1 MVLLHLLLT
10 WQKYFKL
17 NLGVAHYNHQLRGR
31 ASDDDERFIKNTCAK
46 LGLACYSGK
55 GDVRTNA
62 LTYQYSLEE
71 AARIMR
77 EDFFETCL
85 AKRKYDLLA
94 TGHTLDDQ
102 VETIFM
108 RLLSGTGLEGLAG
121 VRLRRNKFIRPLV
134 FAKKEQIKEYAVQ
147 NEIQYR
153 EDLSNR
159 EVRFQRNKI
168 RHKLLPYLKEEF
180 GFDKFDS
187 FLHIGLIVQEWVAE
201 VEREVNSVFAKSVRF
216 SKNQNKI
223 RLDIPIYRKYFSGI
237 QVRILEG
244 ILFRLLDRAEK
255 LSYNQFQNFNQWLDK
270 KKSGRYFWLHDKV
283 RVSRRQ
289 QTLTFEKSLKSD
301 EDKKI
306 YVKLHPGQRFKSQEL
321 GIMIKISLTT
331 IQKVQIQDV
340 RTVEFLDARQI
351 AFPLILRTW
360 EPGDRFQP
368 LGLSFQ
374 RKISDYLTE
383 EKTLFLP
390 KEAMLVL
397 ENQGEIICVPGC
409 RISEKYKLTK
419 QSQEVL
425 KVKIQ
430 SS

>member
-1 MVLLHLLLT
+1 M
-10 WQKYFKL
+10 
-17 NLGVAHYNHQLRGR
+17 
-31 ASDDDERFIKNTCAK
+31 
-46 LGLACYSGK
+46 
-55 GDVRTNA
+55 
-62 LTYQYSLEE
+62 
-71 AARIMR
+71 
-77 EDFFETCL
+77 
-85 AKRKYDLLA
+85 
-94 TGHTLDDQ
+94 
-102 VETIFM
+102 
-108 RLLSGTGLEGLAG
+108 
-121 VRLRRNKFIRPLV
+121 
-134 FAKKEQIKEYAVQ
+134 
-147 NEIQYR
+147 
-153 EDLSNR
+153 
-159 EVRFQRNKI
+159 
-168 RHKLLPYLKEEF
+168 
-180 GFDKFDS
+180 
-187 FLHIGLIVQEWVAE
+187 
-201 VEREVNSVFAKSVRF
+201 
-216 SKNQNKI
+216 
-223 RLDIPIYRKYFSGI
+223 
-237 QVRILEG
+237 
-244 ILFRLLDRAEK
+244 
-255 LSYNQFQNFNQWLDK
+255 SYNQFQNFNQWLDK